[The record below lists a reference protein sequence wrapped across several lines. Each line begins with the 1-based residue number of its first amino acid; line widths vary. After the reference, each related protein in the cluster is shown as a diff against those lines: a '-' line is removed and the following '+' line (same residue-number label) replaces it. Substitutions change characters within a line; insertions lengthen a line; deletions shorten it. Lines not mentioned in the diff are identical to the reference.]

1 MQSRRG
7 RHVHARAAPLRGSET
22 AELHR
27 RSLAR
32 CPDAQLGL
40 PGAARHHRPA
50 LTQRLQRLAELV
62 PVFESR
68 LNIDQFGSCRRSLCQ
83 RSQSVKQSST
93 EGNSATRPMEK
104 LSVVVALTTREND
117 YQAEQAVAVTE
128 MATRLG
134 ANIQIIYADNDAVNQ
149 TQQLIKIIQDPA
161 QHPTAILVEPVGTG
175 MPQVAKAAVAA
186 GIGWGIINSDPDY
199 IAELRRGGEVPVF
212 SVSTDQSEVGRIQG
226 KQLSVL
232 VPEGNVL
239 YIEGPFNSTATQ
251 QRTKGMLS
259 TKPAAVVLKTLKG
272 DWTERSAHNAAKSW
286 LSLGSSRDLQIR
298 GVICQ
303 NDAMAMGARKAFVDL
318 TEKDRERWLSI
329 PFTGCDG
336 VTKTGQ
342 DWVRRGLLKAT
353 IITAPAAGTALELLA
368 KAVNAGSMP
377 PDHTLIP
384 PKSFPAIAELQGKS
398 QKARG

>member
-1 MQSRRG
+1 
-7 RHVHARAAPLRGSET
+7 
-22 AELHR
+22 
-27 RSLAR
+27 
-32 CPDAQLGL
+32 
-40 PGAARHHRPA
+40 
-50 LTQRLQRLAELV
+50 
-62 PVFESR
+62 
-68 LNIDQFGSCRRSLCQ
+68 
-83 RSQSVKQSST
+83 
-93 EGNSATRPMEK
+93 MEK
-104 LSVVVALTTREND
+104 LNVVVALTTREND
-117 YQAEQAVAVTE
+117 YQAEQAVAVTD

-134 ANIQIIYADNDAVNQ
+134 ATVQIIYADNDAVNQ

-226 KQLSVL
+226 QQLGVL

-251 QRTKGMLS
+251 LRTKGMLS

-286 LSLGSSRDLQIR
+286 MSLGSSRDLHIR

-303 NDAMAMGARKAFVDL
+303 NDAMAMGARKAVVDL

-368 KAVNAGSMP
+368 KAVNSGSMP
-377 PDHTLIP
+377 PDRTLIP
-384 PKSFPAIAELQGKS
+384 PKSFPPIAELAKS
-398 QKARG
+398 QKATV

>member
-1 MQSRRG
+1 
-7 RHVHARAAPLRGSET
+7 
-22 AELHR
+22 
-27 RSLAR
+27 
-32 CPDAQLGL
+32 
-40 PGAARHHRPA
+40 
-50 LTQRLQRLAELV
+50 
-62 PVFESR
+62 
-68 LNIDQFGSCRRSLCQ
+68 
-83 RSQSVKQSST
+83 
-93 EGNSATRPMEK
+93 MEK
-104 LSVVVALTTREND
+104 LNVVVALTTREND

-128 MATRLG
+128 MAARLG
-134 ANIQIIYADNDAVNQ
+134 ATIQIIYADNDAVNQ

>member
-1 MQSRRG
+1 
-7 RHVHARAAPLRGSET
+7 
-22 AELHR
+22 
-27 RSLAR
+27 
-32 CPDAQLGL
+32 
-40 PGAARHHRPA
+40 
-50 LTQRLQRLAELV
+50 
-62 PVFESR
+62 
-68 LNIDQFGSCRRSLCQ
+68 
-83 RSQSVKQSST
+83 
-93 EGNSATRPMEK
+93 MEK
-104 LSVVVALTTREND
+104 LNVVVALTTREND
-117 YQAEQAVAVTE
+117 YQAEQAVAVTDT
-128 MATRLG
+128 AARLG
-134 ANIQIIYADNDAVNQ
+134 VNLQIIYADNDAVNQ
-149 TQQLIKIIQDPA
+149 TQHLIKIIQDPA

-199 IAELRRGGEVPVF
+199 IADLRRGGEVPVF

-226 KQLSVL
+226 QQLSVL

-303 NDAMAMGARKAFVDL
+303 NDAMAMGARKAVVDL

-368 KAVNAGSMP
+368 KAVNTGSMP
-377 PDHTLIP
+377 PDRTLIP
-384 PKSFPAIAELQGKS
+384 PKSFPTIAELAKS
-398 QKARG
+398 QKARARSDHQTV

>member
-1 MQSRRG
+1 
-7 RHVHARAAPLRGSET
+7 
-22 AELHR
+22 
-27 RSLAR
+27 
-32 CPDAQLGL
+32 
-40 PGAARHHRPA
+40 
-50 LTQRLQRLAELV
+50 
-62 PVFESR
+62 
-68 LNIDQFGSCRRSLCQ
+68 
-83 RSQSVKQSST
+83 
-93 EGNSATRPMEK
+93 MEK
-104 LSVVVALTTREND
+104 LNVVVALTTREND
-117 YQAEQAVAVTE
+117 YQAEQAAAVTDV
-128 MATRLG
+128 ATRLG
-134 ANIQIIYADNDAVNQ
+134 AKIQIIYADNDAVNQ

-199 IAELRRGGEVPVF
+199 ITELRQGGEVPVF

-226 KQLSVL
+226 KQITALI
-232 VPEGNVL
+232 PEGNVL

-259 TKPAAVVLKTLKG
+259 TKPAAVLLKTLKG

-286 LSLGSSRDLQIR
+286 IALGSSRELRIR

-318 TEKDRERWLSI
+318 TEKDREQWLSI

-353 IITAPAAGTALELLA
+353 IITAPAAGTALEILA
-368 KAVNAGSMP
+368 KSVATGSMP
-377 PDHTLIP
+377 PDRTLIP
-384 PKSFPAIAELQGKS
+384 PKSFPAIEDL
-398 QKARG
+398 RGRAAL

>member
-1 MQSRRG
+1 
-7 RHVHARAAPLRGSET
+7 
-22 AELHR
+22 
-27 RSLAR
+27 
-32 CPDAQLGL
+32 
-40 PGAARHHRPA
+40 
-50 LTQRLQRLAELV
+50 
-62 PVFESR
+62 
-68 LNIDQFGSCRRSLCQ
+68 
-83 RSQSVKQSST
+83 
-93 EGNSATRPMEK
+93 MEK
-104 LSVVVALTTREND
+104 LNVVVALTTREND
-117 YQAEQAVAVTE
+117 YQAEQAVAVTD
-128 MATRLG
+128 MAARLG
-134 ANIQIIYADNDAVNQ
+134 ATIQIIYADNDAVNQ

-199 IAELRRGGEVPVF
+199 ISELRRGGEVPVF

-226 KQLSVL
+226 QQLGVL

-286 LSLGSSRDLQIR
+286 MSLGSSRDLQIR

-303 NDAMAMGARKAFVDL
+303 NDAMAMGARKAVVDL

-368 KAVNAGSMP
+368 KAVNTGSMP
-377 PDHTLIP
+377 PDRTLIP
-384 PKSFPAIAELQGKS
+384 PKSFPPIAELGKS
-398 QKARG
+398 RKASV